1 MYSIGL
7 EFSFRE
13 LMQVKWVAILP
24 APVGIALS
32 ILPGLETGKLF
43 GWSTAQGVTVG
54 ALVAV
59 ASTMVLSK
67 FLAERGELRSRQGQ
81 VMIGITLVEDLAVA
95 VLTVLLPSLTELS
108 GDKVLAI
115 TLAVGK
121 ALLILAPVILIAAK
135 LVPGRA
141 WGLHRSGNF
150 RMSCYAWREMRNW
163 WEMMCT
169 TRRWRPR
176 W

>member
-1 MYSIGL
+1 MPRSAGTPLLTDSACLLAIASCLTRQNCSGFFVSRHITSCSGLVSVRLLAFWKRQIWRLKRAITVYSIGL
-7 EFSFRE
+7 EVSFRE

-67 FLAERGELRSRQGQ
+67 FLAERGELRSRQG
-81 VMIGITLVEDLAVA
+81 
-95 VLTVLLPSLTELS
+95 
-108 GDKVLAI
+108 
-115 TLAVGK
+115 
-121 ALLILAPVILIAAK
+121 
-135 LVPGRA
+135 
-141 WGLHRSGNF
+141 
-150 RMSCYAWREMRNW
+150 
-163 WEMMCT
+163 
-169 TRRWRPR
+169 
-176 W
+176 